1 MDNRLPTRKT
11 IRLQEYDYSSV
22 GTYFIT
28 ICTKDRRCILR
39 HRVGT
44 RIARPQDERPELS
57 TYGRIVDDAIN
68 SIPKA
73 YPMLS
78 VENYVVMP
86 NHVHLI
92 LSIRED
98 ETGEG
103 GRPMAVPTIATVI
116 NQLKGYV
123 TKKIGH
129 PIWQHRF
136 YDHIIR
142 GKHDFEKL
150 SLYIDDNP
158 GKWLEDEL
166 YSAR

>member
-1 MDNRLPTRKT
+1 MDNQLPARKIIRLP
-11 IRLQEYDYSSV
+11 EYDYSSV

-44 RIARPQDERPELS
+44 RIARPQDER
-57 TYGRIVDDAIN
+57 
-68 SIPKA
+68 
-73 YPMLS
+73 
-78 VENYVVMP
+78 
-86 NHVHLI
+86 
-92 LSIRED
+92 
-98 ETGEG
+98 
-103 GRPMAVPTIATVI
+103 TVI
-116 NQLKGYV
+116 NQLKGYT